1 MNLRERLLAHLR
13 ESSYQPANEFELSG
27 RLGLNKKQRAMLAH
41 EVRLALKSGQY
52 VRSGNGRIT
61 PRAAAGA
68 EQPRS
73 ATPRPVFQPTRRGA
87 ATPPSADTAAP
98 SDNGPDTT
106 GRQSSSGSRS
116 SSSQG
121 RQGASRSDA
130 RASSGRQSSDSRRQP
145 AASRRQPTDD
155 GLKPVAER
163 PIFVATARNAARAAA
178 AANEAAAANR
188 GSAAAAKP
196 SQSGTAQPVLPTPL
210 AAKAKPD
217 ADSLPAPK
225 LGRGELLGR
234 IQFRAGGSAFIV
246 REGETDEPAL
256 QVFPEDT
263 ANALPGDRVI
273 AREFPGRKG
282 RRPGEKIGM
291 VVRVVSRER
300 TSIVGNLR
308 KGRREYVVQPD
319 DPRFSYEIAVGDPAK
334 SGVSPTPKEGD
345 KVVVE
350 LGEWNKRSDPLRG
363 TLTARL
369 GRTHEPRAE
378 LLGIFIKH
386 GLATEFP
393 AEVEREAALIPNE
406 VLPSELTGRLDYRE
420 KVVFTIDPDDAKDFD
435 DALSYEVLDNGETRV
450 GIHIA
455 DVSTYVHPGT
465 ALDREAQRRGNSTYL
480 VGVVIPMLP
489 EKLSNGLCSLVEAKD
504 RLCKAVFL
512 TFAKNG
518 RLSETTY
525 ANTVIRSRK
534 RLTYKQA
541 YAFMFEDDLEK
552 IRALPLP
559 AKHQTGSTGRALRDL
574 SDAELRDLQTWCRA
588 LWKIAARLRKDRMAH
603 GSLDLDMPETKIF
616 VDEQGYADRLEKI
629 SHDESHQL
637 IEEFMLAAN
646 EAVARLTRT
655 HQLPSL
661 YRVHDEPDIE
671 KLEEF
676 RGQLATYEIPVG
688 DLSLRAEIVKLLVI
702 LDKHPQGYTL
712 RTQLLRSLKKAAYR
726 ATPDGH
732 YGLAKKDYTHFTSPI
747 RRYADLVVHR
757 VFDTY
762 LEKHKGHAIPPARNA
777 KYDLTRIQ
785 NLGEHLSQT
794 EITSAEAERESVKIK
809 LLEFFEREL
818 DKTPRTKFAAVITD
832 VRPNGFFIELIDSMT
847 FGFISINA
855 LGDDRY
861 VLTDDD
867 TALLGRK
874 SKKKYALNGRLD
886 VIVDKVD
893 RFKRLIDFKPVNA

>member
-1 MNLRERLLAHLR
+1 MTRNYYMNLRERLLAHLR
-13 ESSYQPANEFELSG
+13 DPNYQPANEFELSG
-27 RLGLNKKQRAMLAH
+27 RLGVSKKQRAMLAH
-41 EVRLALKSGQY
+41 EVRLALKSGNF
-52 VRSGNGRIT
+52 VRAGNGRIS
-61 PRAAAGA
+61 PRGKSAEEPRGA
-68 EQPRS
+68 EK
-73 ATPRPVFQPTRRGA
+73 RPVFTPTRRGPA
-87 ATPPSADTAAP
+87 FPASGPFLPPVGGTASPAPAPAPAQAKSAPKASRGKGNASPAPTTPSTRHPTPPPATPPP
-98 SDNGPDTT
+98 S
-106 GRQSSSGSRS
+106 R
-116 SSSQG
+116 
-121 RQGASRSDA
+121 
-130 RASSGRQSSDSRRQP
+130 P
-145 AASRRQPTDD
+145 AVSTDD
-155 GLKPVAER
+155 PV
-163 PIFVATARNAARAAA
+163 P
-178 AANEAAAANR
+178 
-188 GSAAAAKP
+188 AK
-196 SQSGTAQPVLPTPL
+196 
-210 AAKAKPD
+210 
-217 ADSLPAPK
+217 
-225 LGRGELLGR
+225 GELLGR
-234 IQFRAGGSAFIV
+234 IQFRAGGSAFVV
-246 REGETDEPAL
+246 RDAVLDEDAQPAL

-263 ANALPGDRVI
+263 GVALPGDRVL
-273 AREFPGRKG
+273 AREYPGRKG
-282 RRPGEKIGM
+282 RRPGEKIGA
-291 VVRVVSRER
+291 VIRVLER
-300 TSIVGNLR
+300 ARDSIVGNLR

-319 DPRFSYEIAVGDPAK
+319 DPRFSYEIMVGDPSK
-334 SGVSPTPKEGD
+334 SGLSPVPQEGD
-345 KVVVE
+345 KVVVQ
-350 LGEWNKRSDPLRG
+350 LADWDRRSDPLKG
-363 TLTARL
+363 TLTSRL

-378 LLGIFIKH
+378 LLGIFVKH

-393 AEVEREAALIPNE
+393 AEVEREAAQIPDR
-406 VLPSELTGRLDYRE
+406 VLPSELPGRLDYRE

-435 DALSYEVLDNGETRV
+435 DALSYEALEGGEVRV

-489 EKLSNGLCSLVEAKD
+489 EKLSNGLCSLVEAQD

-512 TFAKNG
+512 TFDKRG
-518 RLSETTY
+518 RLRETTY

-541 YAFMFEDDLEK
+541 YAFMFEDDLAK

-559 AKHQTGSTGRALRDL
+559 PKHQTGSTGRALRDL
-574 SDAELRDLQTWCRA
+574 TDAELHDLQTWCRA

-616 VDEQGYADRLEKI
+616 VDPEGYADRLEKI
-629 SHDESHQL
+629 THDESHQL

-661 YRVHDEPDIE
+661 YRVHDEPDVE

-676 RGQLATYEIPVG
+676 RSLLATFQIPVG
-688 DLSLRAEIVKLLVI
+688 DLTVRAEIVKLLVT
-702 LDKHPQGYTL
+702 LATHPQGYTL

-762 LEKHKGHAIPPARNA
+762 LEKHRGEALPPARNA
-777 KYDLTRIQ
+777 RYDLSRIQ

-818 DKTPRTKFAAVITD
+818 DKTPRTRFAAVITD
-832 VRPNGFFIELIDSMT
+832 VRPNGFFIELVDSMT
-847 FGFISINA
+847 FGFISVNA
-855 LGDDRY
+855 LGDDHY
-861 VLTDDD
+861 VTTDDG
-867 TALLGRK
+867 TTLTGRK

-886 VIVDKVD
+886 VVVDKVD
-893 RFKRLIDFKPVNA
+893 RFKRLIDFRPAQG

>member
-1 MNLRERLLAHLR
+1 MLNYYMNLRERLLAHLR
-13 ESSYQPANEFELSG
+13 EPSYQPANEFELSG

-41 EVRLALKSGQY
+41 EVRLALKSGNY
-52 VRSGNGRIT
+52 VRAANGRIS
-61 PRAAAGA
+61 PRGAKAA
-68 EQPRS
+68 EQRDP
-73 ATPRPVFQPTRRGA
+73 AKRPVFTPTRRGPA
-87 ATPPSADTAAP
+87 MPPPDQPPTFLTPAPKSGRESFSPAPRPSREPVASRKSSPASTPARAPAPAAP
-98 SDNGPDTT
+98 S
-106 GRQSSSGSRS
+106 
-116 SSSQG
+116 
-121 RQGASRSDA
+121 
-130 RASSGRQSSDSRRQP
+130 
-145 AASRRQPTDD
+145 
-155 GLKPVAER
+155 E
-163 PIFVATARNAARAAA
+163 
-178 AANEAAAANR
+178 
-188 GSAAAAKP
+188 
-196 SQSGTAQPVLPTPL
+196 
-210 AAKAKPD
+210 
-217 ADSLPAPK
+217 PAPLK
-225 LGRGELLGR
+225 LAKGEIVGR
-234 IQFRAGGSAFIV
+234 IQFRAGGSAFVV
-246 REGETDEPAL
+246 RDAVLDEDAQPAL
-256 QVFPEDT
+256 QIFPEDT
-263 ANALPGDRVI
+263 GVALPGDRVL
-273 AREFPGRKG
+273 AREYPGRKG
-282 RRPGEKIGM
+282 RRPGEKIGAI
-291 VVRVVSRER
+291 VRVLER
-300 TSIVGNLR
+300 DRDTIVGNLR

-319 DPRFSYEIAVGDPAK
+319 DPRFSYEIMVGDPAK
-334 SGVSPTPKEGD
+334 CGLTPIPKEGD
-345 KVVVE
+345 KVVVK
-350 LGEWNKRSDPLRG
+350 LGEWNRRSDNLTG
-363 TLTARL
+363 TITSRL

-378 LLGIFIKH
+378 LLGIFLKH
-386 GLATEFP
+386 NLATEFP
-393 AEVEREAALIPNE
+393 ADVEREAAQIPDR
-406 VLPSELTGRLDYRE
+406 VLPSELPGRLDYRD

-435 DALSYEVLDNGETRV
+435 DALSYEPLDGGEVRV

-489 EKLSNGLCSLVEAKD
+489 EKLSNGLCSLVEAQD

-518 RLSETTY
+518 RLRETTY

-541 YAFMFEDDLEK
+541 YAFMFEDDLAK

-574 SDAELRDLQTWCRA
+574 SDAELHDLQTWCRA

-629 SHDESHQL
+629 EHDESHQL

-655 HQLPSL
+655 HQLAAL
-661 YRVHDEPDIE
+661 YRVHDEPDAE

-676 RGQLATYEIPVG
+676 RGLLGTFDIPVG
-688 DLSLRAEIVKLLVI
+688 DLTLREEIVKLLVI
-702 LDKHPQGYTL
+702 LAKHPQGYTL

-732 YGLAKKDYTHFTSPI
+732 YGLNKKDYTHFTSPI

-762 LEKHKGHAIPPARNA
+762 LEKHKGHAIPAARNA
-777 KYDLTRIQ
+777 RYDLARIQ
-785 NLGEHLSQT
+785 ALGEHISQT

-818 DKTPRTKFAAVITD
+818 EKSPRTRFAAVITD
-832 VRPNGFFIELIDSMT
+832 VRPNGFFIELVESMT
-847 FGFISINA
+847 FGFISTNA

-861 VLTDDD
+861 FPADDG
-867 TALLGRK
+867 TALVGRK
-874 SKKKYALNGRLD
+874 TKKRYALNGRLD
-886 VIVDKVD
+886 VVVDKVD
-893 RFKRLIDFKPVNA
+893 RFKRLIDFRPI